1 MVVRKRT
8 SILLSE
14 AAVQSATR
22 VKIPLATEAPS
33 KRPYRMQARAQAAAA
48 TGERILDAADAF
60 ETRLLEKERPQQ
72 LPSRPDQAAST
83 GS

>member
-1 MVVRKRT
+1 
-8 SILLSE
+8 
-14 AAVQSATR
+14 
-22 VKIPLATEAPS
+22 
-33 KRPYRMQARAQAAAA
+33 MQARAQAAAA